1 MNLTFLYSY
10 IPDLNKMV
18 ATLESKAELK
28 LKQDKKVKFQAFGL
42 SYFSVE
48 I

>member
-1 MNLTFLYSY
+1 MNLTFFYSY

-18 ATLESKAELK
+18 ATLGSKAELK
-28 LKQDKKVKFQAFGL
+28 LKQDKKVKFQALGS